1 MMGLMLEDY
10 EKVGKCRMTSAFGT
24 YGWKHMYLGV
34 PKDSPYKE
42 DINREYL
49 AFKFNIDIL
58 YLTTLLAIA
67 DHCGLSTWGSIRNG

>member
-1 MMGLMLEDY
+1 MMGLLEQDY
-10 EKVGKCRMTSAFGT
+10 EKVGKCRMTLAFET
-24 YGWKHMYLGV
+24 SGWRNMYWGV

-49 AFKFNIDIL
+49 AFKFNIEIL
-58 YLTTLLAIA
+58 HLTTLLAIA

>member
-42 DINREYL
+42 DITREYL
-49 AFKFNIDIL
+49 A
-58 YLTTLLAIA
+58 
-67 DHCGLSTWGSIRNG
+67 